1 MTGGSALSDRAR
13 RTLGGYFAT
22 VAGLVGVG
30 VFRGLPV
37 RDAWVDTVAAALCLG
52 LVVAALGLFGRA
64 PWRER
69 LARAVAWSLLV
80 VGLVTV
86 AAITLTASH
95 IAGLYGPVGSGGAL
109 IFGLVAALLVPYLI
123 VAPAMAVHWL
133 SRRRPR

>member
-1 MTGGSALSDRAR
+1 VTRGAALSERAR
-13 RTLGGYFAT
+13 RTLGGYFTTLA
-22 VAGLVGVG
+22 ALVGVG

-37 RDAWVDTVAAALCLG
+37 RDAWVDTLAAALCGALA
-52 LVVAALGLFGRA
+52 VAAAGLLARA
-64 PWRER
+64 KWRER
-69 LARAVAWSLLV
+69 FARAVAWSVLA

-86 AAITLTASH
+86 AALALTASH

-123 VAPAMAVHWL
+123 VAPALAVHWL